1 MKDETSTSKIAM
13 KAMKAAKAAAPRQ
26 AMKNRKRVVNRR
38 LRDALKAAAP
48 PKAKQTM
55 KSIREAAIVQRQ
67 VAAVA
72 RADRR
77 ARAASG
83 PASGPSQ
90 RARDIDTTVPPPEDA
105 VWWFADTRGC
115 KSVWAV
121 AWIYKNKIQQ
131 VMYKED

>member
-1 MKDETSTSKIAM
+1 M
-13 KAMKAAKAAAPRQ
+13 KAMKAAKAAAPRK
-26 AMKNRKRVVNRR
+26 AMKTRKRVVNRR

-55 KSIREAAIVQRQ
+55 KSIREAAIAQRQ

-72 RADRR
+72 RAERR

-90 RARDIDTTVPPPEDA
+90 RARDVDTTLPPPEDA

-121 AWIYKNKIQQ
+121 SWNYKNKIQQ